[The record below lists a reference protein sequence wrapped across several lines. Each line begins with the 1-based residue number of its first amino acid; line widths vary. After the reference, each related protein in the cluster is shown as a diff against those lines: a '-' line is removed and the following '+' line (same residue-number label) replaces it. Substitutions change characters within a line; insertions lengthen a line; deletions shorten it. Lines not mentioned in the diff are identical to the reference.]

1 MRPEEPG
8 ADRPFGIDQYPE
20 HFNKPA
26 QHHHYPHP
34 DCAECQ
40 ATLKR
45 RKEEV
50 LAPPSKRERPRQIH
64 DYNVTHRTDGGMD
77 QALRIIG
84 YGFFSI
90 GIGII
95 VAAALFVTYLN
106 GQ

>member
-8 ADRPFGIDQYPE
+8 VDRPFGIDQ
-20 HFNKPA
+20 KPA

-64 DYNVTHRTDGGMD
+64 DYNVMHRTDGGMD

-84 YGFFSI
+84 YGFMAIAVSI
-90 GIGII
+90 VI
-95 VAAALFVTYLN
+95 AAALFVTYLN
-106 GQ
+106 GQS